1 MKGDTMGTLS
11 IDGQLAAADRVA
23 ARATTR
29 LDYIDTLRVLLTI
42 LVIAHHAGQAYGPT
56 GGDWPIFNQER
67 AAILGPFFTV
77 NASFFMGLFFLISG
91 YFLPGAYDRKGARS
105 FLRDRLLRLGVP
117 LLITALMFAPLGY
130 FSEDRQISFAHYFFQ
145 VYLGDRQFELGHLWF
160 VAHLLVYALGYA
172 LWRLLVA
179 RRAPTAV
186 LGDGWVP
193 GHRAIL
199 GYALALAA
207 ATFAVRIEYPID
219 RWELALG
226 LVPAEYAHW
235 PQYFSLFLL
244 GILAYR
250 RDWLRRI
257 PTATGLRWLGIG
269 LIAAGLRYGY
279 ALAQPLGL
287 PPLSDG
293 GGLSW
298 QSLARNIWEALLC
311 VGLCVGLPVLLRER
325 FTRQGDLLRWLA
337 PNAYAAYVIHIW
349 LIVALQAALA
359 SIAIE
364 PLSKFVIVTL
374 VGAPVCFLLGALL
387 RKLPQVSRVL

>member
-1 MKGDTMGTLS
+1 M
-11 IDGQLAAADRVA
+11 
-23 ARATTR
+23 
-29 LDYIDTLRVLLTI
+29 
-42 LVIAHHAGQAYGPT
+42 IAHHAGQAYGPT
-56 GGDWPIFNQER
+56 GGEWPIFNEQR

-77 NASFFMGLFFLISG
+77 NASFFMGLFFLLSG
-91 YFLPGAYDRKGARS
+91 YFLPGAYDRKGAGA

-130 FSEDRQISFAHYFFQ
+130 FAEDRQLTFFQYFFQ
-145 VYLGDRQFELGHLWF
+145 VYLGDRQFEIAHLWF

-172 LWRLLVA
+172 LWRLVAA
-179 RRAPTAV
+179 RRAPRV
-186 LGDGWVP
+186 DRGEGRVP

-199 GYALALAA
+199 GYALALALA
-207 ATFAVRIEYPID
+207 SFVVRIEYPID
-219 RWELALG
+219 RWELAFG

-257 PTATGLRWLGIG
+257 PAATGLRWLGVG
-269 LIAAGLRYGY
+269 LVAAGLRY
-279 ALAQPLGL
+279 ALLPARELGL
-287 PPLSDG
+287 PQLLAG

-298 QSLARNIWEALLC
+298 QSLVRSSWEALLC

-325 FTRQGDLLRWLA
+325 FARQGDLPRWLA

-349 LIVALQAALA
+349 PIVALQAALA

-364 PLSKFVIVTL
+364 PFSKFAIVTL
-374 VGAPVCFLLGALL
+374 VGVPLCFLLGALL
-387 RKLPQVSRVL
+387 RKLPYVSRVL

>member
-1 MKGDTMGTLS
+1 MKGDTMRTLS

-56 GGDWPIFNQER
+56 GGDWPIFNQQR

-117 LLITALMFAPLGY
+117 LLITALMFALLGY
-130 FSEDRQISFAHYFFQ
+130 FSEDRQITFSHYFFQ

-160 VAHLLVYALGYA
+160 VAHLLVYAFGYA
-172 LWRLLVA
+172 LWRLLA
-179 RRAPTAV
+179 RRVPLV
-186 LGDGWVP
+186 ERVDGWVP

-207 ATFAVRIEYPID
+207 VTFVVRIEYPID

-257 PTATGLRWLGIG
+257 PAATGLRWLGIG

-287 PPLSDG
+287 PPLGDG

-298 QSLARNIWEALLC
+298 QSLVRNIWEALLC

-325 FTRQGDLLRWLA
+325 FSHQGDLLRWLT

-364 PLSKFVIVTL
+364 PFSKFVIVML
-374 VGAPVCFLLGALL
+374 VGAPLCFLLGALL